1 MDNYAYERNYTQK
14 IIMVENKLL
23 DVQKIQSHLNAIKAM
38 AQTMLSEAEKVEAML
53 EAKPSKKKIDIDT
66 ERAIVE
72 LEYEKRFQR
81 RLKKP
86 DQ

>member
-1 MDNYAYERNYTQK
+1 
-14 IIMVENKLL
+14 MVENKLL

-38 AQTMLSEAEKVEAML
+38 AQTMLAEAEKVEMML
-53 EAKPSKKKIDIDT
+53 QAKPSKKKRDMDEKMAQVDMAY
-66 ERAIVE
+66 ER
-72 LEYEKRFQR
+72 RFQR

>member
-1 MDNYAYERNYTQK
+1 
-14 IIMVENKLL
+14 MVENKLL

-38 AQTMLSEAEKVEAML
+38 AQTMLSEAEKVEIML
-53 EAKPSKKKIDIDT
+53 EAKQSKKEMAMDEKL
-66 ERAIVE
+66 A
-72 LEYEKRFQR
+72 LAGLAYEKRFQR